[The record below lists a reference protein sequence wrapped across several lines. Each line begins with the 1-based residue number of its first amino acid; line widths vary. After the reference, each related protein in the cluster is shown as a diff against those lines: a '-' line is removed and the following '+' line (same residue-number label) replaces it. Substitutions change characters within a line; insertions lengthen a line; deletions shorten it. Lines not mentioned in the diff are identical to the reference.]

1 MCWGRRRR
9 QSLGP
14 RQFRRGNGLVLEE
27 ARFPGRVERERA
39 DHTLVDGRLPVR
51 DAGQQA
57 RLVAVVA
64 AHAFYAVASVRRVL
78 GLQVAAFASLR
89 CLVFHTA
96 GP

>member
-9 QSLGP
+9 QSFGP
-14 RQFRRGNGLVLEE
+14 RQFRRGNGLVLEQ
-27 ARFPGRVERERA
+27 ARFLRRIQRERA
-39 DHTLVDGRLPVR
+39 YHRLVDGLLPVR

-78 GLQVAAFASLR
+78 GLQVAAFASLW
-89 CLVFHTA
+89 
-96 GP
+96 